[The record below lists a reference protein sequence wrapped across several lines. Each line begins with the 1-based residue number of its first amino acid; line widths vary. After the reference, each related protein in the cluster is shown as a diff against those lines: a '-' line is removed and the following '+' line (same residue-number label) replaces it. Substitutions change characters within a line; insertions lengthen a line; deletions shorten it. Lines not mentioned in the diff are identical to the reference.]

1 MLRECADG
9 DVVDACPGERAQVVS
24 RDITGDLQSRP
35 ALVQRDGP
43 FQVAM
48 CKVVQQDTHG
58 AGFEGFGKFIERLDL
73 DLDPDVR
80 EAFDRLLQ
88 YLCDRA
94 GGADV
99 VFLDQHGI
107 VETDTVIGAAATQHG
122 VLLGQAQTRNG
133 LASIQDAHARAL
145 YFLDIAFDDRCC
157 AGQRLQKVERGTFG
171 CQQGT
176 RTAADLAQ
184 SAVGRDRVAVLP
196 EPVDSGFGIDLAKDL
211 VKPGRA
217 TEDAILACDDHG
229 LRREL
234 FVESPIPNPT
244 VMFRRETLRK
254 LNGYREPEWP
264 EDYDL
269 FLRADACG
277 MRMGKPDGTLLR
289 WRDHE
294 GRLTRTDARYA
305 VKSFQAAKAHF
316 LARYR
321 LRASGPVV
329 IWGAGPTGRSM
340 HDLLRGE
347 GVEVS
352 GFLDVHP
359 RRVGGHKRGL
369 PVWPVGHAD
378 RLAGV
383 FLLVAVGAAGAREK
397 IRDFM
402 WARHRL
408 EGADYLFVA

>member
-1 MLRECADG
+1 MEPLVSVVLPVRNGGRWLGAAVDSILGQSLSDLELILVDDHSTDGALQHVPDG
-9 DVVDACPGERAQVVS
+9 DPRLRVMENPGRGVS
-24 RDITGDLQSRP
+24 S
-35 ALVQRDGP
+35 A
-43 FQVAM
+43 FN
-48 CKVVQQDTHG
+48 
-58 AGFEGFGKFIERLDL
+58 AGFAASRAPYVARMDADDLALPPRLEQQ
-73 DLDPDVR
+73 V
-80 EAFDRLLQ
+80 
-88 YLCDRA
+88 
-94 GGADV
+94 G
-99 VFLDQHGI
+99 FLDQHP
-107 VETDTVIGAAATQHG
+107 D
-122 VLLGQAQTRNG
+122 
-133 LASIQDAHARAL
+133 
-145 YFLDIAFDDRCC
+145 
-157 AGQRLQKVERGTFG
+157 
-171 CQQGT
+171 
-176 RTAADLAQ
+176 
-184 SAVGRDRVAVLP
+184 
-196 EPVDSGFGIDLAKDL
+196 IDLCGGCVEIFVSDR
-211 VKPGRA
+211 PDGRPA
-217 TEDAILACDDHG
+217 GGNRRYQAWLNACRTPERI
-229 LRREL
+229 RREL

-383 FLLVAVGAAGAREK
+383 FVLVAVGAAGAREK

-402 WARHRL
+402 RARQRL